1 MSQVIRVRD
10 IARDGTYAFGP
21 EQPVFR
27 VPYDLFHPPGSVKKS
42 GLLVEWWDQGALRS
56 ARVAPAALGDAQ
68 PGERV
73 LMDLPPHAGDEW
85 WLCDVEAVD
94 GVAATR

>member
-10 IARDGTYAFGP
+10 IARAGTYEFGP

-27 VPYDLFHPPGSVKKS
+27 VPYDLSPPGSVKKS
-42 GLLVEWWDQGALRS
+42 GLLVEWWDQGALQS
-56 ARVAPAALGDAQ
+56 ARIAPAALGETH

-73 LMDLPPHAGDEW
+73 LVNLPPHADDEW
-85 WLCDVEAVD
+85 WLCDVEVVQ
-94 GVAATR
+94 GVAATL